1 MHRHAAVRN
10 AFGSGSMNS
19 YAVTINGV
27 RLMSLLTFPL
37 WPRIRGAIGQACL
50 ALIKV
55 HEWKS
60 ELFSAFESNPP
71 RLVNTGCRIEWDLEF
86 PSL

>member
-10 AFGSGSMNS
+10 AVGSGSMNS
-19 YAVTINGV
+19 YDVTINGA

-37 WPRIRGAIGQACL
+37 WPYTRGAIGQTCL

-60 ELFSAFESNPP
+60 E
-71 RLVNTGCRIEWDLEF
+71 
-86 PSL
+86 